1 MASGC
6 KVLTTDSHT
15 HTPAHLR
22 GEWQVVHLYR
32 LGVNSACRDWSTYV
46 VVLCK
51 PSATLGHTICVF
63 TDSRRQAAVFQR
75 LSDLKPLDIVSMEP
89 LPGNQFADQFAVR
102 KHTGYDSTASASKL
116 RAR

>member
-1 MASGC
+1 M
-6 KVLTTDSHT
+6 
-15 HTPAHLR
+15 
-22 GEWQVVHLYR
+22 
-32 LGVNSACRDWSTYV
+32 
-46 VVLCK
+46 
-51 PSATLGHTICVF
+51 
-63 TDSRRQAAVFQR
+63 FQR